1 MKLAALITLLAI
13 CLAWPSAKSIAQGNI
28 NMPYS
33 MYGVGELQFNQYFQN
48 LGMGGIS
55 QGYRSN
61 VSINDVNPASYSA
74 LDSTSF
80 VFETT
85 VFTHFYEQKTK
96 DLKQQS
102 DFFTLG
108 NISVGFP
115 VTRWWSFAAGLKP
128 YSQLGY
134 NIRDVQEHQQAGTVS
149 LLYQGSG
156 GLNQVFVGSAFEPV
170 KGLSL
175 GVNASYLFGNLDH
188 EASLKSDSIGVFQ
201 TNLVNANQVSGWIL
215 GLGLQYR
222 HDFTEY
228 RHITIGASYGDKQ
241 DVNVNTTETLRR
253 KLPGEMFYDTIVHV
267 DLEDGRLSLPQY
279 YGVGVYGRL
288 NRQWAAGVDYQ
299 WQNWEAFEFLGKKE
313 NLSNSH
319 QVSAGVKFNPTV
331 ETLPTIFHRLQYTA
345 GVRYGQSYFQP
356 EEKSLDE
363 FGISF
368 GTTIPIR
375 GSLSALNLNFEYS
388 RRGSVDNHF
397 MKENFY
403 RLNIGVNIYEHW
415 FIRRRFY

>member
-1 MKLAALITLLAI
+1 
-13 CLAWPSAKSIAQGNI
+13 
-28 NMPYS
+28 MPYS
-33 MYGVGELQFNQYFQN
+33 MYGVGELRFNQYFQN

-61 VSINDVNPASYSA
+61 VSINDVNPASYAA

-85 VFTHFYEQKTK
+85 VFTHFYEQETR

-102 DFFTLG
+102 DFLSLG
-108 NISVGFP
+108 NISLGFP

-134 NIRDVQEHQQAGTVS
+134 NIRDVQEHPLAGTVS
-149 LLYQGSG
+149 YFYQGSG
-156 GLNQVFVGSAFEPV
+156 GLNQLFLGSSFEPV
-170 KGLSL
+170 NGLSV
-175 GVNASYLFGNLDH
+175 GANVSYLFGSLNY
-188 EASLKSDSIGVFQ
+188 EASVKSDSIGVFH
-201 TNLVNANQVSGWIL
+201 TNLVRANRVSGWVA
-215 GLGLQYR
+215 GFGLQYR
-222 HDFTEY
+222 HDFADN
-228 RHITIGASYGDKQ
+228 RHITIGATYGGKQ
-241 DVNVNTTETLRR
+241 DVDVNSTETLRR
-253 KLPGEMFYDTIVHV
+253 KLPGETFYDTIAFV
-267 DLEDGRLSLPQY
+267 DLEDGRLSLPPY

-288 NRQWAAGVDYQ
+288 NRQWSAGLDYQ
-299 WQNWEAFEFLGKKE
+299 WQNWEAFEFLGKEE
-313 NLSNSH
+313 NFSNSQ
-319 QVSAGVKFNPTV
+319 QVAAGVKFNPTV
-331 ETLPTIFHRLQYTA
+331 ETFPTLFHRLQYSA

-356 EEKSLDE
+356 GEESLNE

-368 GTTIPIR
+368 GATIPIR

-388 RRGSVDNHF
+388 RRGSVDDHF

-415 FIRRRFY
+415 FIRRRFF